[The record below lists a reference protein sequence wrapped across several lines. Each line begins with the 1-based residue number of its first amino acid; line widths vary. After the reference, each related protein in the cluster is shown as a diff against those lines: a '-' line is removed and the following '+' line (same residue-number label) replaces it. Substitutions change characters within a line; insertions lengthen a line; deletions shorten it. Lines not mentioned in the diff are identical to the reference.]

1 MLESLNG
8 KLYGEP
14 FASEAYVVTAGIFA
28 FAGLPAAL
36 KDGAALS
43 DRCFGLRP
51 ISGGKA
57 ARGVR
62 IWPYLNAGAN
72 DDVAYRLYAMMPF
85 AAGDGRTPAM
95 YSLVLL
101 GSGVFT
107 AGTATGVAG
116 ALVDDTHLWCDTIT
130 WTKATAGTRIFDAL
144 QAADAQVYSPA
155 NDTPG
160 FLQVP
165 DVGGAAFLVID
176 IDGESDEY
184 FGAVIEAIT

>member
-1 MLESLNG
+1 MFESQNG
-8 KLYGEP
+8 VLYSTP
-14 FASEAYVVTAGIFA
+14 FASEAYVVTAGVVA
-28 FAGLPAAL
+28 FAGLPSAL
-36 KDGAALS
+36 KNGAALS

-51 ISGGKA
+51 VSGGKA

-62 IWPYLNAGAN
+62 IWPYLTAAAN

-85 AAGDGRTPAM
+85 AAGDGRTPSM
-95 YSLVLL
+95 YALELL

-107 AGTATGVAG
+107 AGAGTGVDG
-116 ALVDDTHLWCDTIT
+116 AIVDDASLWCDTIT
-130 WTKATAGTRIFDAL
+130 WTKAAAGTAVFDAL
-144 QAADAQVYSPA
+144 QAADAQAYSPA

-165 DVGGAAFLVID
+165 DVGGAAFLVLD
-176 IDGESDEY
+176 ILGAADEF